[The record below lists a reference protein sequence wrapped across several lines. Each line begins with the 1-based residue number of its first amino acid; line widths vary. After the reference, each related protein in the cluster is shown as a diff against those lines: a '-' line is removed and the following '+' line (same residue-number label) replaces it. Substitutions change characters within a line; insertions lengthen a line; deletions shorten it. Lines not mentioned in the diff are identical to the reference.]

1 MQYYSD
7 HLVEAQAAHIIPRRI
22 NGSDDPRNGIALSRT
37 AHWAFDQG
45 MFTIS
50 DQYEIIV
57 HPKAKHA
64 KINKFSILDLHG
76 QPISKPEDDAFGRT
90 KMQLNGIRQRYLTN
104 LIHEV
109 RKVIGTYLI

>member
-1 MQYYSD
+1 
-7 HLVEAQAAHIIPRRI
+7 
-22 NGSDDPRNGIALSRT
+22 
-37 AHWAFDQG
+37 

-76 QPISKPEDDAFGRT
+76 QPISKPEDDAFWPH
-90 KMQLNGIRQRYLTN
+90 KNAIEW
-104 LIHEV
+104 HKAEV
-109 RKVIGTYLI
+109 FDKFNP